1 MKKIFSISLIFLLI
15 LITSLIKNSTKSIEE
30 KTFVLKEKIQN
41 SNIQLN
47 NLKLEFDYL
56 SSAEK
61 LMEYQKLY
69 FESELIKKKINDM
82 KSINFSGENI
92 VINKVT
98 ITEINEK

>member
-15 LITSLIKNSTKSIEE
+15 LITSLIKNSTKKIEE
-30 KTFVLKEKIQN
+30 KTFVLKEKILN

-61 LMEYQKLY
+61 LIEYQKLY
-69 FESELIKKKINDM
+69 FENELIKKKIDDM
-82 KSINFSGENI
+82 KIINFSGEDI

-98 ITEINEK
+98 ITEVNEK

>member
-15 LITSLIKNSTKSIEE
+15 LITSLIKNSTKRIEE

-61 LMEYQKLY
+61 LIEYQKLY
-69 FESELIKKKINDM
+69 FDNELIKKKIDDM
-82 KSINFSGENI
+82 KIINFSGEDI

-98 ITEINEK
+98 ITEVNEK

>member
-15 LITSLIKNSTKSIEE
+15 LITSLIKNSTKRIEE

>member
-15 LITSLIKNSTKSIEE
+15 LITSLIKNSTKRIEE

-61 LMEYQKLY
+61 LIEYQKLY
-69 FESELIKKKINDM
+69 FENELIKKKIDDM
-82 KSINFSGENI
+82 KIINFSGEDI

-98 ITEINEK
+98 ITEVNEK

>member
-15 LITSLIKNSTKSIEE
+15 LITSLIKNSTKKIEE
-30 KTFVLKEKIQN
+30 KTFVLKEKILN

>member
-1 MKKIFSISLIFLLI
+1 MKKIFSIGLIFLLI
-15 LITSLIKNSTKSIEE
+15 LITSLIKNSTKKIEE
-30 KTFVLKEKIQN
+30 KTFVLKEKILN

>member
-69 FESELIKKKINDM
+69 FESELIKKKN
-82 KSINFSGENI
+82 
-92 VINKVT
+92 
-98 ITEINEK
+98 